1 MGGPNIFHSDT
12 DRSSEQKK
20 SSKTVEDLTT

>member
-1 MGGPNIFHSDT
+1 MGNPNIFPSDT
-12 DRSSEQKK
+12 DRSSEQNK